1 MLNDL
6 LIALCD
12 CTCALGFTGSV
23 CDNDIDDCSSNPC
36 ENGGTCV
43 DGVNRYTC
51 TCAPG
56 FTGDTCCEDIG
67 KCRSTLNKN
76 AKIINI
82 GITF

>member
-1 MLNDL
+1 MIIFRFHIFAEECED
-6 LIALCD
+6 
-12 CTCALGFTGSV
+12 
-23 CDNDIDDCSSNPC
+23 NPC
-36 ENGGTCV
+36 KNGGSCTE
-43 DGVNRYTC
+43 GNGTNGFNC

-67 KCRSTLNKN
+67 ECRSTLNKN